1 MTTRP
6 DRDYVVASQKA
17 SMRAAL
23 ELEHKLAEMRGGGE
37 AARQAAKRAVE
48 AYVAEQTLRIREE
61 NPELEL
67 EMEGAA

>member
-1 MTTRP
+1 
-6 DRDYVVASQKA
+6 
-17 SMRAAL
+17 MRAAL